1 MANKSSRG
9 LVRAVHQSVPRA
21 RALERG
27 PLEVET
33 LRTLRVIFG
42 SARKHDTDTRRIA
55 GLPGSQLW
63 ALAEISGC
71 KGIHVN
77 GLSERMALHQTTAS
91 NLVNELVRR
100 KLVRRVRDPADQR
113 VVRMYPTSEGKRALL
128 RAPGPH
134 TGLLVDA
141 LRRLAPE
148 QLAALHGALRGL
160 VAAMFGTE
168 PSSAG
173 EPMLGE

>member
-1 MANKSSRG
+1 MIDRKNRYGRTA
-9 LVRAVHQSVPRA
+9 A
-21 RALERG
+21 R
-27 PLEVET
+27 
-33 LRTLRVIFG
+33 I
-42 SARKHDTDTRRIA
+42 HDADVRRIS
-55 GLPGSQLW
+55 GISGSQLW
-63 ALAEISGC
+63 ALSEIARSEGVS
-71 KGIHVN
+71 VN
-77 GLSERMALHQTTAS
+77 GLSDRMALHQTTAS